1 MPTFNRRAF
10 LQTAAAATALG
21 SVRSYAQLPS
31 EVGAASVDTIADE
44 TIRTGVRMAIEKTL
58 LPAAAE
64 LAYPGHFSV
73 TADGRVYGAENTWPG
88 LDSWE
93 LAGAYLLLG
102 KRRMVLD
109 YFDFVRASQRVD
121 GNIPFAIFPAE
132 TPPPGLT
139 THLQG
144 MRYPEDVYTY
154 TPPERDDQ
162 PAHSSRS
169 TRKWIGLFSHWQP
182 KVNPLGLLGTLSYIL
197 TADEIYGDEPSKEWL
212 APRMDS
218 IDRAGRYVLTRRGEN
233 GLLGGAGFYVE
244 LPPRNQWDGVT
255 QCYAVKCFH
264 ILAHLHAEV
273 GDAVKERVWRD
284 VADRHGESF
293 RNVYWKEDHFAEY
306 VHPEHGLVDHHGLTD
321 VNWAAIACGV
331 ATEEQQKTVWPLLM
345 AEREFWHGDM
355 PTQLVT
361 KPYSYRDW
369 ELPEP
374 LTFHNGAGDFK
385 DVAAMGRVW
394 YLEAMACKAMGETK
408 RLFDGA
414 RKVCERGKIDDWWWY
429 ERYFPVPDWKVATI
443 GPAGYCEYAAILVR
457 VVLGNP
463 DLFQTV

>member
-1 MPTFNRRAF
+1 MDRRAF
-10 LQTAAAATALG
+10 LQTAAVAAALQGVRAKAETAQDKLAI
-21 SVRSYAQLPS
+21 SLDS
-31 EVGAASVDTIADE
+31 IADD
-44 TIRTGVRMAIEKTL
+44 TIRTGVKMAIDKTL
-58 LPAAAE
+58 VPAAAE
-64 LAYPGHFSV
+64 RAYPGHFSV

-109 YFDFVRASQRVD
+109 YFDFVRASQRRD
-121 GNIPFAIFPAE
+121 GNVPFAIFPAE

-144 MRYPEDVYTY
+144 MRYPEDVYAY
-154 TPPERDDQ
+154 TPPERDGQ
-162 PAHSSRS
+162 PAHSNRS
-169 TRKWIGLFSHWQP
+169 ARKWIGLFSHWQP
-182 KVNPLGLLGTLSYIL
+182 KVNPLGLLDTLSYIL
-197 TADEIYGDEPSKEWL
+197 TADEIYADEPSNEWL
-212 APRMDS
+212 ADRIDS
-218 IDRAGRYVLTRRGEN
+218 IDNAGRYVLARRGEN
-233 GLLGGAGFYVE
+233 GLFGGAGFYLE

-255 QCYAVKCFH
+255 QCYAVKSFR
-264 ILAHLHAEV
+264 ILSKLHAAL
-273 GDAVKERVWRD
+273 GNADKEREWRD
-284 VADRHGESF
+284 LADRHAETF
-293 RNVYWKEDHFAEY
+293 RSVFWKDDHFAEY
-306 VHPEHGLVDHHGLTD
+306 VHPDHGLVDLHGLTD
-321 VNWAAIACGV
+321 VNWAAIACDV
-331 ATEEQQKTVWPLLM
+331 ATGEQKKAVWPLLM
-345 AEREFWHGDM
+345 AEKEFWHGDM

-408 RLFDGA
+408 RIVEGV
-414 RKVCERGKIDDWWWY
+414 RKVCERGKQDDWWWY

-457 VVLGNP
+457 VVLGNMAVFTAP
-463 DLFQTV
+463 